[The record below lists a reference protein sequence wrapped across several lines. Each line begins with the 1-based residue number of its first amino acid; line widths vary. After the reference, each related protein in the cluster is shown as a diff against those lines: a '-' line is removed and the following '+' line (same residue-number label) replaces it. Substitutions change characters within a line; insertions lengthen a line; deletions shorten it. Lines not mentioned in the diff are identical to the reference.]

1 MPTLKAPTLNYSAEQ
16 LRGDVFGGLTA
27 AVVMLPLSLAFGVA
41 SGLGAIAGLY
51 GAVAVGLL
59 AAIFGGTR
67 TQISG
72 PTAPLSV
79 AMSVV
84 VIDYAGGDI
93 EKALAIVVLA
103 GMVQVLLGA
112 LRLGSYVSYTPYPVV
127 SGFTSAVGLII
138 IVVQLI
144 PLLGHEVAL
153 GGVSASIRALPDA
166 VGDVDIG
173 ALALG
178 VLSIAVCLLWPRR
191 LRQAL
196 PPSVAALLVCT
207 VLSALWISDVAVIG
221 DVPSGL
227 PEVRMP
233 SFSWGD
239 IGGAIAPAVTL
250 ALLGSVNS
258 LLTAMVAD
266 SMTRDQHHPNRE
278 LLGVGAANVLVAFI
292 GAVPGAGAT
301 SATVAN
307 VKAGGRT
314 RVSGVLCAVVLGA
327 LVLGLGRLAEVIPH
341 AVLAGILIKI
351 GFDIVDWDYI
361 ARVRRTRL
369 DQYGVMA
376 LTLTL
381 SIVADLVV
389 AVGAGLIAAAMTGA
403 RQFERLELD
412 EGVVSTPLL
421 DMTFLYPPGSG
432 DDEGDEPG
440 GISLASLDLD
450 GPDPF
455 AARTG
460 LLSLRGSYTASSSIR
475 LFNSINHDVEE
486 HEVVIF
492 DFSETRHMDDSAA
505 FMMGQLI
512 DVALD
517 SGAKCIVMGLEESQA
532 TSVRELNVLRS
543 VPVENFVDDLDG
555 ARVVA
560 RRLLDGDGGDEGE
573 DGGGDGG

>member
-1 MPTLKAPTLNYSAEQ
+1 MPTLKTPTLNYSAEQ

-59 AAIFGGTR
+59 TALGGGSK

-84 VIDYAGGDI
+84 VVDYAEGDI
-93 EKALAIVVLA
+93 DKALAVVVIA
-103 GMVQVLLGA
+103 GLVQVLLGA

-153 GGVSASIRALPDA
+153 GGVSASIRALPDTLGN
-166 VGDVDIG
+166 VELG
-173 ALALG
+173 AFALG
-178 VLSIAVCLLWPRR
+178 VLTIGVCLLWPQR
-191 LRQAL
+191 LRRAL
-196 PPSVAALLVCT
+196 PPSVAALLVGT
-207 VLSALWISDVAVIG
+207 VISVLWISDVAIIG
-221 DVPSGL
+221 DVPAGL
-227 PEVRMP
+227 PEPRLP
-233 SFSWGD
+233 SFAWGD
-239 IGGAIAPAVTL
+239 LAGALAPAITL
-250 ALLGSVNS
+250 ALLGSINS

-266 SMTRDQHHPNRE
+266 SMTRDQHQPNRE
-278 LLGVGAANVLVAFI
+278 LIGVGFANVVGGFI

-314 RVSGVLCAVVLGA
+314 RVSGALCALVLGA

-351 GFDIVDWDYI
+351 GFDIVDWQYI

-381 SIVADLVV
+381 SIVSDLVV

-403 RQFERLELD
+403 RQAERLELD

-421 DMTFLYPPGSG
+421 DMTFLYAPDSDGADG
-432 DDEGDEPG
+432 AG
-440 GISLASLDLD
+440 GVAVPSFDLD

-492 DFSETRHMDDSAA
+492 DFTDTRYMDDSAA
-505 FMMGQLI
+505 YMVGQLI
-512 DVALD
+512 DVALE
-517 SGAKCIVMGLEESQA
+517 SGAKCVVMGLEGSRA
-532 TSVRELNVLRS
+532 TSVKELDVLHS
-543 VPVENFVDDLDG
+543 VPEENFVGDLDG
-555 ARVVA
+555 ARAVA
-560 RRLLDGDGGDEGE
+560 RRLLDGPDGPDDMGQDANGEG
-573 DGGGDGG
+573 

>member
-1 MPTLKAPTLNYSAEQ
+1 MPTLSYSGEQ
-16 LRGDVFGGLTA
+16 LRGDIFGGLTA

-84 VIDYAGGDI
+84 VIDYAGSDI
-93 EKALAIVVLA
+93 SKALAIVVIA
-103 GMVQVLLGA
+103 GIVQVLLGV
-112 LRLGSYVSYTPYPVV
+112 LRLGSFVSYTPYPVV

-166 VGDVDIG
+166 LGGLDAG
-173 ALALG
+173 AVTLG
-178 VLSIAVCLLWPRR
+178 VLTIGVCLFWPRR
-191 LRQAL
+191 LRRAL
-196 PPSVAALLVCT
+196 PPSVAALLAGT
-207 VLSALWISDVAVIG
+207 VVSVLWISDVAVIG

-227 PEVRMP
+227 PELRLP
-233 SFSWGD
+233 SLGWGD
-239 IGGAIAPAVTL
+239 IGGALAPAVTL

-266 SMTRDQHHPNRE
+266 SMTRDQHRPNRE
-278 LLGVGAANVLVAFI
+278 LIGVGAANVFAAFI

-314 RVSGVLCAVVLGA
+314 RVSGVLCALVLGA
-327 LVLGLGRLAEVIPH
+327 LVLGVGRLAEVIPH

-351 GFDIVDWDYI
+351 GFDIVDWQYI
-361 ARVRRTRL
+361 SRVRRAQL

-381 SIVADLVV
+381 SIVSDLVV

-412 EGVVSTPLL
+412 NVVSTPLL
-421 DMTFLYPPGSG
+421 DMTFLNVPDA
-432 DDEGDEPG
+432 DDAEGEG
-440 GISLASLDLD
+440 AERGLRGFDLD

-460 LLSLRGSYTASSSIR
+460 LLSLRGTYTAASSIK
-475 LFNSINHDVEE
+475 LFNTINHDVEE

-492 DFSETRHMDDSAA
+492 DFTETRHMDDSAA
-505 FMMGQLI
+505 FMVGQLV

-532 TSVRELNVLRS
+532 LSIKELDVLRS
-543 VPVENFVDDLDG
+543 VPDDHFVADLDG

-560 RRLLDGDGGDEGE
+560 RRLLDGDT
-573 DGGGDGG
+573 DGT

>member
-1 MPTLKAPTLNYSAEQ
+1 MNSSADR

-59 AAIFGGTR
+59 TALAGGTR

-84 VIDYAGGDI
+84 VIDYAGGNV

-103 GMVQVLLGA
+103 GFMQVLLGA

-153 GGVSASIRALPDA
+153 GGVSASIGALPDA
-166 VGDVDIG
+166 FGSVDLS
-173 ALALG
+173 AAALG
-178 VLSIAVCLLWPRR
+178 VLTIGVSLLWPRR
-191 LRQAL
+191 LRRAL

-207 VLSALWISDVAVIG
+207 VVSVLWFSDVAVIG

-227 PEVRMP
+227 PDLRQP

-239 IGGAIAPAVTL
+239 FGGTLAPAVTL

-266 SMTRDQHHPNRE
+266 SMTRERHRPNRE
-278 LLGVGAANVLVAFI
+278 LIGVGAANALVAFI

-307 VKAGGRT
+307 VKAGGRS

-327 LVLGLGRLAEVIPH
+327 LVLGLGRFAEVIPH
-341 AVLAGILIKI
+341 AVLAGILIRI
-351 GFDIVDWDYI
+351 GFDIVDWKYV
-361 ARVRRTRL
+361 ARVRRTRF
-369 DQYGVMA
+369 DQYGVMV
-376 LTLTL
+376 LTLVL
-381 SIVADLVV
+381 SIVSDLVV

-421 DMTFLYPPGSG
+421 DMTFLYSPSS
-432 DDEGDEPG
+432 DDAEDADGAEPG
-440 GISLASLDLD
+440 GGAPRFDPD

-475 LFNSINHDVEE
+475 LFNSINADVAE

-492 DFSETRHMDDSAA
+492 DFTETRHMDDSAA
-505 FMMGQLI
+505 YMMGQLI
-512 DVALD
+512 DVALE
-517 SGAKCIVMGLEESQA
+517 SGAKCIVMGLEESRA
-532 TSVRELNVLRS
+532 TSVRELNVLHS
-543 VPVENFVDDLDG
+543 VPEENFVDDLDG

-560 RRLLDGDGGDEGE
+560 RRLLDDPSDP
-573 DGGGDGG
+573 

>member
-1 MPTLKAPTLNYSAEQ
+1 MPTLKTPTLSYSAEQ

-59 AAIFGGTR
+59 TALGGGSK

-84 VIDYAGGDI
+84 VVDYAEGDI
-93 EKALAIVVLA
+93 DKALAVVVIA
-103 GMVQVLLGA
+103 GLVQVLLGA

-153 GGVSASIRALPDA
+153 GGVSASIRALPDTLGN
-166 VGDVDIG
+166 VELG
-173 ALALG
+173 AFALG
-178 VLSIAVCLLWPRR
+178 VLTIGVCLLWPQR
-191 LRQAL
+191 LRRAL
-196 PPSVAALLVCT
+196 PPSVAALLVGT
-207 VLSALWISDVAVIG
+207 VISVLWISDVAIIG
-221 DVPSGL
+221 DVPAGL
-227 PEVRMP
+227 PEPRLP
-233 SFSWGD
+233 SFGWGD
-239 IGGAIAPAVTL
+239 LAGALAPAITL
-250 ALLGSVNS
+250 ALLGSINS

-266 SMTRDQHHPNRE
+266 SMTRDQHQPNRE
-278 LLGVGAANVLVAFI
+278 LIGVGIANVVGGFI

-314 RVSGVLCAVVLGA
+314 RVSGVLCALVLGA
-327 LVLGLGRLAEVIPH
+327 LVLGLGRFAEVIPH

-351 GFDIVDWDYI
+351 GFDIVDWQYI

-381 SIVADLVV
+381 SIVSDLVV

-403 RQFERLELD
+403 RQAERLELD

-421 DMTFLYPPGSG
+421 DMTFLYAPDS
-432 DDEGDEPG
+432 DDSDNAASG
-440 GISLASLDLD
+440 GIVVPSFDLD

-492 DFSETRHMDDSAA
+492 DFADTRYMDDSAA
-505 FMMGQLI
+505 YMVGQLI
-512 DVALD
+512 DVALE
-517 SGAKCIVMGLEESQA
+517 SGAKCVVMGLEGSRA
-532 TSVRELNVLRS
+532 TSVKELNVLHS
-543 VPVENFVDDLDG
+543 VPEENFVDDLDG

-560 RRLLDGDGGDEGE
+560 RRLLDGPSDL
-573 DGGGDGG
+573 

>member
-1 MPTLKAPTLNYSAEQ
+1 MPGPSWTTLNYNTEQ
-16 LRGDVFGGLTA
+16 LRGDIFGGLTA

-84 VIDYAGGDI
+84 VIDYAGDDI
-93 EKALAIVVLA
+93 SKALAIVVLA
-103 GMVQVLLGA
+103 GLVQVLLGV
-112 LRLGSYVSYTPYPVV
+112 LRLGSFVSYTPYPVV

-166 VGDVDIG
+166 LSDVGFG

-178 VLSIAVCLLWPRR
+178 ALTIGVCLFWPRN
-191 LRQAL
+191 LRRAL
-196 PPSVAALLVCT
+196 PPSVAALGVGTLVS
-207 VLSALWISDVAVIG
+207 VLWIGDVAVIG

-227 PEVRMP
+227 PEPRLP
-233 SFSWGD
+233 SLGWGD
-239 IGGAIAPAVTL
+239 VGGALAPAVTL

-278 LLGVGAANVLVAFI
+278 LLGVGTANVLAAFI

-314 RVSGVLCAVVLGA
+314 RLSGVLCALVLGA
-327 LVLGLGRLAEVIPH
+327 LVLGVGRFAEDIPH

-351 GFDIVDWDYI
+351 GFDIVDWQYI
-361 ARVRRTRL
+361 SRVRRAQL

-376 LTLTL
+376 VTLTL
-381 SIVADLVV
+381 SIVSDLVI

-412 EGVVSTPLL
+412 NVVSTPLL
-421 DMTFLYPPGSG
+421 DMTFLNADDPGDG
-432 DDEGDEPG
+432 DDGAP
-440 GISLASLDLD
+440 SLDLV
-450 GPDPF
+450 GPEPF

-460 LLSLRGSYTASSSIR
+460 LLSLRGTFTAASSIK
-475 LFNSINHDVEE
+475 LFNTINHDVEE

-492 DFSETRHMDDSAA
+492 DFTDTRHMDDSAA
-505 FMMGQLI
+505 FMIGQLV

-517 SGAKCIVMGLEESQA
+517 SGAKCVVMGLEESQA
-532 TSVRELNVLRS
+532 TSIKELNVLRG
-543 VPVENFVDDLDG
+543 VPEGNFVADLDG

-560 RRLLDGDGGDEGE
+560 RRLLDGEPDEA
-573 DGGGDGG
+573 

>member
-1 MPTLKAPTLNYSAEQ
+1 MPTLKMPTLKYSGER

-51 GAVAVGLL
+51 GAIAVGLL
-59 AAIFGGTR
+59 ASLSGGTK

-84 VIDYAGGDI
+84 VIDYAAGDVS
-93 EKALAIVVLA
+93 KALAVVVLA
-103 GMVQVLLGA
+103 GLVQVLLGV

-144 PLLGHEVAL
+144 PVLGHEVAL
-153 GGVSASIRALPDA
+153 GGVMASIRALPDA

-178 VLSIAVCLLWPRR
+178 ALTIGVCIFWPRS
-191 LRQAL
+191 LRRAL
-196 PPSVAALLVCT
+196 PPSIAALLVGT
-207 VLSALWISDVAVIG
+207 VVSVLWISDVAVIG

-227 PEVRMP
+227 PDLVVP
-233 SFSWGD
+233 SFDWAD
-239 IGGAIAPAVTL
+239 IGGALPPAVTL
-250 ALLGSVNS
+250 ALLGSINS

-266 SMTRDQHHPNRE
+266 SMTRVQHRPNRE
-278 LLGVGAANVLVAFI
+278 LIGVGAANVLAAFI

-314 RVSGVLCAVVLGA
+314 RVSGVLCALVLGA
-327 LVLGLGRLAEVIPH
+327 LVLGLGRFAEAIPH

-351 GFDIVDWDYI
+351 GFDIVDWQYI
-361 ARVRRTRL
+361 TKVRRAQL
-369 DQYGVMA
+369 DQYGVMV
-376 LTLTL
+376 LTLGL
-381 SIVADLVV
+381 SIVSGLVV
-389 AVGAGLIAAAMTGA
+389 AVGAGLVAAAIVGS
-403 RQFERLELD
+403 RQFELLELD
-412 EGVVSTPLL
+412 NVVSTPLL
-421 DMTFLYPPGSG
+421 DMTFLNVPSDDDG
-432 DDEGDEPG
+432 DVAAP
-440 GISLASLDLD
+440 SFDLD
-450 GPDPF
+450 AADPF

-460 LLSLRGSYTASSSIR
+460 LLSLRGTYTAASSIK
-475 LFNSINHDVEE
+475 LLNSITADFAE

-492 DFSETRHMDDSAA
+492 DFTETLLMDDSAA
-505 FMMGQLI
+505 YMLGQLVDI
-512 DVALD
+512 ALEGG
-517 SGAKCIVMGLEESQA
+517 SQCIVMGLAESRA
-532 TSVRELNVLRS
+532 LSIKELNALRGL
-543 VPVENFVDDLDG
+543 PAENFVDDLDG

-560 RRLLDGDGGDEGE
+560 RRLLDGPDGSD
-573 DGGGDGG
+573 DPADDS

>member
-1 MPTLKAPTLNYSAEQ
+1 MPTLNYSAEQ

-103 GMVQVLLGA
+103 GIVQVLLGA

-144 PLLGHEVAL
+144 PLLGQDVAL

-166 VGDVDIG
+166 VGNVDMG
-173 ALALG
+173 AFALG

-191 LRQAL
+191 LRQVL

-207 VLSALWISDVAVIG
+207 LLSVLWISDVAVIG
-221 DVPSGL
+221 DVDVPSGL
-227 PEVRMP
+227 PEVRLP
-233 SFSWGD
+233 SFGWD
-239 IGGAIAPAVTL
+239 DVGGAIAPAVTL

-278 LLGVGAANVLVAFI
+278 LLGVGAANVLIAFI

-421 DMTFLYPPGSG
+421 DMTFLYAPGS
-432 DDEGDEPG
+432 DDAEGDEPG

-475 LFNSINHDVEE
+475 LFNSINRDVEE

-532 TSVRELNVLRS
+532 TSVKELNVLRS
-543 VPVENFVDDLDG
+543 VPEENFVDDLDG

-560 RRLLDGDGGDEGE
+560 RRLLDGGE
-573 DGGGDGG
+573 N